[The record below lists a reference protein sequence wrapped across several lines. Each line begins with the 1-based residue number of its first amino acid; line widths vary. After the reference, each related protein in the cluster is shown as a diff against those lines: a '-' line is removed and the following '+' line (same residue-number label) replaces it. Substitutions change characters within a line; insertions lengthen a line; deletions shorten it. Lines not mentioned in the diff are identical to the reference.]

1 MEKRRLHSKKEND
14 WKQIELFF
22 FFFFR
27 DAIFLLFFNDESA
40 GHRSKLS
47 ADTSL

>member
-1 MEKRRLHSKKEND
+1 MEKRRLHSKKESD
-14 WKQIELFF
+14 WKQIEL

-27 DAIFLLFFNDESA
+27 DAIFLLFFNDDESA